1 MTRFVLTALLA
12 SLSFGG
18 AAAQAQDLTISFPSA
33 RPYYTPHSATTI
45 SFPSSS
51 GLTVAIPWQP
61 PIQVGG
67 SGLVV
72 SEHPYGGMTIDMRG
86 QPPVDLNPGNFAVL
100 DLYGSTGTTIDFPA
114 WSAPILVFPYSSRA
128 PVALGD
134 STGLTLTNYG
144 TWTVIEFPGTTQ
156 PPVWLGYWAALP
168 RIEMPG
174 GGGLVAN
181 LPSGATPPI
190 DLNPGAGLTVE
201 IPKGDT
207 KTFWFYQESPVWYGW
222 Y

>member
-33 RPYYTPHSATTI
+33 RPYYTPYSATTI
-45 SFPSSS
+45 SFPSNA
-51 GLTVAIPWQP
+51 GLTVAVPWQP

-72 SEHPYGGMTIDMRG
+72 SEHPYGGMTIDMPG

-144 TWTVIEFPGTTQ
+144 
-156 PPVWLGYWAALP
+156 YWEALP